1 MSSLAENLSK
11 EDCEEVIG
19 DHAKLIKQCWCPRA
33 IIYDPL
39 KAGSIDGTDSQPH
52 DRAIM
57 RAQNADYKPNKN
69 VKGDPECTIF
79 VARLHPK
86 TTVRHLKE
94 VFSRFGDIVR
104 CRVVEDLVTGRSRG
118 YAFVEFTSSTSAL
131 MAYKRGNKT
140 IIDGSEV
147 FVDMECERLLPGW
160 VPRRLGGG
168 FNGKKESGQLR
179 FGGRE
184 RPFRK
189 PIKLLSKKELI
200 ISLSDKLYKPKDQIL
215 KESSV
220 IAARFSEI
228 SKR

>member
-1 MSSLAENLSK
+1 MQTLFTFLDCHIHNFNCTVLQK

-94 VFSRFGDIVR
+94 VYI
-104 CRVVEDLVTGRSRG
+104 
-118 YAFVEFTSSTSAL
+118 
-131 MAYKRGNKT
+131 KKKT
-140 IIDGSEV
+140 
-147 FVDMECERLLPGW
+147 
-160 VPRRLGGG
+160 
-168 FNGKKESGQLR
+168 
-179 FGGRE
+179 
-184 RPFRK
+184 
-189 PIKLLSKKELI
+189 
-200 ISLSDKLYKPKDQIL
+200 
-215 KESSV
+215 
-220 IAARFSEI
+220 
-228 SKR
+228 